1 MLNDD
6 YLGAGFGGALKPGAR
21 PALVLIDFA
30 AAYYVKGSPLYA
42 GVEAAR
48 ASAARLRDAARA
60 AGIPV
65 IFTRVEYSE
74 DGHEGGMFFRKVAA
88 LKCFVK
94 GNPLS
99 EFTPELAPLPGDR
112 VLVKHYPS
120 AFMGTA
126 LASQLMSE
134 GIDTL
139 VVTGLSTSG
148 CVRATSVDAL
158 CLGFVPVV
166 VADAVGDRDPKVH
179 DANMFDLA
187 AKTAQIMSEA
197 QTLAYFQ
204 GVAAEKA

>member
-6 YLGAGFGGALKPGAR
+6 YIGAGFGGRLKPGAR
-21 PALVLIDFA
+21 PALILIDFA
-30 AAYYVKGSPLYA
+30 AAYYVKDSPLYA
-42 GVEAAR
+42 GVEEAR

-74 DGHEGGMFFRKVAA
+74 DGHEGGMFFRKIAA
-88 LKCFVK
+88 LKCFVT
-94 GNPLS
+94 GNPLA

-112 VLVKHYPS
+112 VLTKHYPS

-126 LASQLMSE
+126 LASQLMAE

-166 VADAVGDRDPKVH
+166 VSDAVGDRDPNVH
-179 DANMFDLA
+179 AANMFDLT
-187 AKTAQIMSEA
+187 AKTAEVLNEA
-197 QTLAYFQ
+197 QTLEYFQ
-204 GVAAEKA
+204 GLAAEKA

>member
-1 MLNDD
+1 
-6 YLGAGFGGALKPGAR
+6 
-21 PALVLIDFA
+21 
-30 AAYYVKGSPLYA
+30 
-42 GVEAAR
+42 
-48 ASAARLRDAARA
+48 
-60 AGIPV
+60 V

-88 LKCFVK
+88 LKCFVR
-94 GNPLS
+94 GNPLG
-99 EFTPELAPLPGDR
+99 EFTPELSPLPGDR
-112 VLVKHYPS
+112 VLTKHYPS

-126 LASQLMSE
+126 LASQLMAD

-166 VADAVGDRDPKVH
+166 VADAVGDRDAHVH
-179 DANMFDLA
+179 EANMFDLA

-197 QTLAYFQ
+197 QTMQYFQ
-204 GVAAEKA
+204 GLAAEKA